1 MMASPKTLNATNLSA
16 LGAAR
21 LAELLLELAQGDA
34 AMKRRLRLEL
44 ASQAGGADV
53 AAEIRKRLVSIAR
66 SKSFLDWNKVRLLAQ
81 DLDTQR
87 SAIITH
93 VAPAHPG
100 EAFELL
106 WRLIDMAP
114 AIYDRCDDSN
124 GTVGSVFS
132 QALED
137 IGDIAPQARLDP
149 VRLADRIH
157 EAICAN
163 DYGQFDGLI
172 PLMAEA
178 LETDGLTMLKAK
190 FEELAARP
198 RAISDNDSRKVVA
211 IGTRGAMFKDDYA
224 ARHQARLVQSA
235 LADIADAMGDV
246 DGYAALH
253 SDEDQANPAIAA
265 RIAERLL
272 ASGRP
277 EDALAALTRA
287 EVGMG
292 VGGHWPEWQRVRID
306 ALEASGRIGDAQHER
321 WQTFERNLNKEYLKA
336 FIKRLPDFDD
346 IEAEST
352 ALAYASRFTDFH
364 QALSFLVEWPAI
376 DDAARM
382 ILARPAELNGDH
394 YWLLG
399 PAAEAMEQRHPLAAT
414 LLLRAM
420 IDFSLDNARY
430 KRYPHAAR
438 HLQTCGHLDGKIDAY
453 GEHADHQTYM
463 VGLKARHGRKIGFW
477 NA

>member
-1 MMASPKTLNATNLSA
+1 MSSPKTLNATNLSA

-44 ASQAGGADV
+44 ASEAGGTDV

-66 SKSFLDWNKVRLLAQ
+66 SRSFLDWNKVRPLAQ

-87 SAIITH
+87 SAIMTH
-93 VAPAHPG
+93 VAPTYPS

-106 WRLIDMAP
+106 WRLLDMAP
-114 AIYDRCDDSN
+114 AIYERCDDSS
-124 GTVGSVFS
+124 GALGSVFS

-137 IGDIAPQARLDP
+137 IGEVAAQARPDP
-149 VRLADRIH
+149 VRLADRIY
-157 EAICAN
+157 EALCAN
-163 DYGQFDGLI
+163 EYGQFDGLI
-172 PLMAEA
+172 PLMAKA
-178 LETDGLTMLKAK
+178 LGTNGLTMLKAK
-190 FEELAARP
+190 FGKLSAGKPAS
-198 RAISDNDSRKVVA
+198 ADSDSRKVVA
-211 IGTRGAMFKDDYA
+211 IGTRGAIFEDDYA
-224 ARHQARLVQSA
+224 ARHQARLVQNA

-253 SDEDQANPAIAA
+253 SEAEQANPAIAA

-272 ASGRP
+272 TSGRP
-277 EDALAALTRA
+277 QDALEALTRA

-292 VGGHWPEWQRVRID
+292 AGGHWPDWQRVRID
-306 ALEASGRIGDAQHER
+306 ALDASGRIGDAQQER
-321 WQTFERNLNKEYLKA
+321 WQAFKRNLNKEYLKA

-346 IEAEST
+346 IEAESQ
-352 ALAYASRFTDFH
+352 ALAYAYRFPDFH

-382 ILARPAELNGDH
+382 ILARHAELNGDH

-399 PAAEAMEQRHPLAAT
+399 PAAEAMEQHHPLAAT

-420 IDFSLDNARY
+420 IDFSLDKARY

-438 HLQTCGHLDGKIDAY
+438 HLQTCSHLDSKINDYA
-453 GEHADHQTYM
+453 EHADHQTYM
-463 VGLKARHGRKIGFW
+463 VGLKARHGRKSGFW